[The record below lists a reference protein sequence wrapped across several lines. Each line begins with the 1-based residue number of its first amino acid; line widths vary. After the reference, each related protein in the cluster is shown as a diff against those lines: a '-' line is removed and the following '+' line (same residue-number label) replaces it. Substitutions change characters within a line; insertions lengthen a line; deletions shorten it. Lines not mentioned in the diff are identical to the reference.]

1 MSAVEITVEKEKPMN
16 PSKNALSLRLP
27 AMLLAT
33 VMLLLAATAQ
43 ALSPATSHAQAA
55 CSLPARLQVGDAVE
69 VIDGTANRLRE
80 GPGLAYG
87 KLALSMVPGDVW
99 YVLQGP
105 ICADGINWYSVGAYD
120 AGGWTAEGQPGRGY
134 YLGRTDRLP
143 GGEGAVTPVCASDRL
158 SIGMR
163 AMVGDGRNQRVRPQ
177 PSKAA
182 REIAWLAP
190 GVPVTLLD
198 GPSCA
203 DGWTWWYI
211 RDDSGRIQGWTAEGD
226 GPARPWLVAA
236 WGSGSGSPGNVVPTS
251 TPRAAA
257 IRPTFT
263 GSLAT
268 NWTLTPANHQTSFSL
283 DQEAVT
289 VFFSDFAVR
298 APAGGSQARRVET
311 LTLPVRSG
319 PRGYV
324 AGAMIMGFVDCTG
337 GGRATLT
344 LQAGNASNAVT
355 CQDANSREVIL
366 RVAQPA
372 NADLRI
378 VITAQVW
385 KSGPGAEPSVNVDLI
400 DIGLE
405 PR

>member
-1 MSAVEITVEKEKPMN
+1 MTDDLTRSFAVYLGRRPRPRHPAIDDRRHRACMS
-16 PSKNALSLRLP
+16 SHRLSLLLRVLAVLSSPADLP
-27 AMLLAT
+27 PLNMEREWRAIQDTLAGLTADGKFVLERLAT
-33 VMLLLAATAQ
+33 
-43 ALSPATSHAQAA
+43 P
-55 CSLPARLQVGDAVE
+55 
-69 VIDGTANRLRE
+69 
-80 GPGLAYG
+80 
-87 KLALSMVPGDVW
+87 SMVPGDVW

-105 ICADGINWYSVGAYD
+105 VCADGINWYSVGAYD

-134 YLGRTDRLP
+134 YLGRTNRLP

-203 DGWTWWYI
+203 DGWIWWYI

-226 GPARPWLVAA
+226 GPARPWLVRLGAADRAALAA
-236 WGSGSGSPGNVVPTS
+236 WRRPRRPGP
-251 TPRAAA
+251 AA

-268 NWTLTPANHQTSFSL
+268 SWTLTPANHQTSFSL

-324 AGAMIMGFVDCTG
+324 AGAMILGFVDCTG

-344 LQAGNASNAVT
+344 LQAGNASNTVT
-355 CQDANSREVIL
+355 CQDANSGEVIV

>member
-1 MSAVEITVEKEKPMN
+1 VE
-16 PSKNALSLRLP
+16 
-27 AMLLAT
+27 
-33 VMLLLAATAQ
+33 
-43 ALSPATSHAQAA
+43 
-55 CSLPARLQVGDAVE
+55 
-69 VIDGTANRLRE
+69 
-80 GPGLAYG
+80 
-87 KLALSMVPGDVW
+87 
-99 YVLQGP
+99 
-105 ICADGINWYSVGAYD
+105 
-120 AGGWTAEGQPGRGY
+120 
-134 YLGRTDRLP
+134 
-143 GGEGAVTPVCASDRL
+143 
-158 SIGMR
+158 
-163 AMVGDGRNQRVRPQ
+163 
-177 PSKAA
+177 
-182 REIAWLAP
+182 
-190 GVPVTLLD
+190 
-198 GPSCA
+198 
-203 DGWTWWYI
+203 
-211 RDDSGRIQGWTAEGD
+211 
-226 GPARPWLVAA
+226 
-236 WGSGSGSPGNVVPTS
+236 PTS

-257 IRPTFT
+257 VRPTFT

-268 NWTLTPANHQTSFSL
+268 HWTLTPANHQTSFSL

-289 VFFSDFAVR
+289 VFFSDFAVM

-319 PRGYV
+319 PSGYV

-344 LQAGNASNAVT
+344 LQVGSASNTVT
-355 CQDANSREVIL
+355 CQDANSGEVIV

>member
-1 MSAVEITVEKEKPMN
+1 MRLSMSAVEIIVEKEKPMN
-16 PSKNALSLRLP
+16 PSKNTPSLRRP

-33 VMLLLAATAQ
+33 VLLLLAAAAQ
-43 ALSPATSHAQAA
+43 ALSPATSHAQAD
-55 CSLPARLQVGDAVE
+55 CPLPARLQVGDAVE
-69 VIDGTANRLRE
+69 VIDGTANRLRQ

-87 KLALSMVPGDVW
+87 KLGLSIVPGDVW

-105 ICADGINWYSVGAYD
+105 VCADGINWYSVGAYD

-134 YLGRTDRLP
+134 YLGRTNRLP

-158 SIGMR
+158 SAGMR
-163 AMVGDGRNQRVRPQ
+163 VMVGDGRNQRVRRQ

-190 GVPVTLLD
+190 GVPVTLVD

-203 DGWTWWYI
+203 DGWIWWYI

-226 GPARPWLVAA
+226 GHTPWLVPA
-236 WGSGSGSPGNVVPTS
+236 WASSATGDETLRPKFTGVIRVSPTDKYVSNFSEDREALSVFLDDFIVATSPGKP
-251 TPRAAA
+251 
-257 IRPTFT
+257 
-263 GSLAT
+263 
-268 NWTLTPANHQTSFSL
+268 Q
-283 DQEAVT
+283 VT
-289 VFFSDFAVR
+289 
-298 APAGGSQARRVET
+298 RRET
-311 LTLPVRSG
+311 IILPVRSG
-319 PRGYV
+319 PKGYRVNLTV
-324 AGAMIMGFVDCTG
+324 AGTLFCDAG
-337 GGRATLT
+337 GWATVALQVGTSTKTIACQGNTDLIET
-344 LQAGNASNAVT
+344 L
-355 CQDANSREVIL
+355 EVVL
-366 RVAQPA
+366 PA

-385 KSGPGAEPSVNVDLI
+385 KFGPGAAPSVNVDLI